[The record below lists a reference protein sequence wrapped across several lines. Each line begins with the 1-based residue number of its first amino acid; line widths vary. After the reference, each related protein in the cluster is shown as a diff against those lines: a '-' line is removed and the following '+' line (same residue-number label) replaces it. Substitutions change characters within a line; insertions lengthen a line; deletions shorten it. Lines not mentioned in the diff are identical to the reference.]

1 MLTIE
6 EVKQYLHLDSD
17 AEDDYLRILIIL
29 AGEMCEKLYNVLQC
43 LMNCRKAINK
53 LMLVCIGYF
62 FEQRD
67 GTKNGVLSIFLY
79 IAETIQ
85 KGGILMDF
93 SKLRHRVI
101 FLKPLDKRLNSMN
114 ENVPVWIPF
123 KPKLSGDIN
132 ADETSVYVLTDNKG
146 NAVWKSAG
154 GGQLY
159 SHQLSLNEYAV
170 WANVFSDVGD

>member
-1 MLTIE
+1 
-6 EVKQYLHLDSD
+6 
-17 AEDDYLRILIIL
+17 
-29 AGEMCEKLYNVLQC
+29 
-43 LMNCRKAINK
+43 
-53 LMLVCIGYF
+53 
-62 FEQRD
+62 
-67 GTKNGVLSIFLY
+67 
-79 IAETIQ
+79 
-85 KGGILMDF
+85 MDF

-123 KPKLSGDIN
+123 KPKLSSDIN
-132 ADETSVYVLTDNKG
+132 AAETSVYVLTDNKG

-170 WANVFSDVGD
+170 QNYNKVFSEYNRGYENHVRTKGS

>member
-1 MLTIE
+1 
-6 EVKQYLHLDSD
+6 
-17 AEDDYLRILIIL
+17 
-29 AGEMCEKLYNVLQC
+29 
-43 LMNCRKAINK
+43 
-53 LMLVCIGYF
+53 
-62 FEQRD
+62 
-67 GTKNGVLSIFLY
+67 
-79 IAETIQ
+79 
-85 KGGILMDF
+85 MDF
-93 SKLRHRVI
+93 SKLRHRAI

-132 ADETSVYVLTDNKG
+132 AAETSVYVLTDNKG

-170 WANVFSDVGD
+170 WANVSPMSGREYE

>member
-1 MLTIE
+1 
-6 EVKQYLHLDSD
+6 
-17 AEDDYLRILIIL
+17 
-29 AGEMCEKLYNVLQC
+29 
-43 LMNCRKAINK
+43 
-53 LMLVCIGYF
+53 
-62 FEQRD
+62 
-67 GTKNGVLSIFLY
+67 
-79 IAETIQ
+79 
-85 KGGILMDF
+85 MDF

-123 KPKLSGDIN
+123 KPKLSSDIN
-132 ADETSVYVLTDNKG
+132 AAETSVYVLTDNKG

-170 WANVFSDVGD
+170 WANVSPMSGREYEESQNCVQKPPTKLQQGIFRI

>member
-1 MLTIE
+1 
-6 EVKQYLHLDSD
+6 
-17 AEDDYLRILIIL
+17 
-29 AGEMCEKLYNVLQC
+29 
-43 LMNCRKAINK
+43 
-53 LMLVCIGYF
+53 
-62 FEQRD
+62 
-67 GTKNGVLSIFLY
+67 
-79 IAETIQ
+79 
-85 KGGILMDF
+85 MDF

-146 NAVWKSAG
+146 NAVWRSAG

-170 WANVFSDVGD
+170 WANVSPMSGREYEESQKLRAETTYKITTRYFPNTSIFLAISVFLLCNNLQFRIVFAYVKNRNNTKNL

>member
-1 MLTIE
+1 
-6 EVKQYLHLDSD
+6 
-17 AEDDYLRILIIL
+17 
-29 AGEMCEKLYNVLQC
+29 
-43 LMNCRKAINK
+43 
-53 LMLVCIGYF
+53 
-62 FEQRD
+62 
-67 GTKNGVLSIFLY
+67 
-79 IAETIQ
+79 
-85 KGGILMDF
+85 MDF

-132 ADETSVYVLTDNKG
+132 AVETSVYVLTDNKG

-170 WANVFSDVGD
+170 WANVSPMLGREYEESQKLRAETTYKITTRYFPNITEDMKIMFGLKVLDIVSVLNIGENNTELQIVAKEKDRNGKEY

>member
-1 MLTIE
+1 
-6 EVKQYLHLDSD
+6 
-17 AEDDYLRILIIL
+17 
-29 AGEMCEKLYNVLQC
+29 
-43 LMNCRKAINK
+43 
-53 LMLVCIGYF
+53 
-62 FEQRD
+62 
-67 GTKNGVLSIFLY
+67 
-79 IAETIQ
+79 
-85 KGGILMDF
+85 MDF

-123 KPKLSGDIN
+123 KPKLSSDIN

-170 WANVFSDVGD
+170 WQMFLRCRDVSMRSHKNCVQKPHTKLQQGIFRI

>member
-1 MLTIE
+1 
-6 EVKQYLHLDSD
+6 
-17 AEDDYLRILIIL
+17 
-29 AGEMCEKLYNVLQC
+29 
-43 LMNCRKAINK
+43 
-53 LMLVCIGYF
+53 
-62 FEQRD
+62 
-67 GTKNGVLSIFLY
+67 
-79 IAETIQ
+79 
-85 KGGILMDF
+85 MDF

-132 ADETSVYVLTDNKG
+132 AVETSVYVLTDNKG

-170 WANVFSDVGD
+170 WANVSPMLGREYEESQKLRAETTYKITTRYFPNITAPTHIHKIMFGLKVLDIVSVLNIGENNTELQIVAKEKDRNGKEY

>member
-1 MLTIE
+1 
-6 EVKQYLHLDSD
+6 
-17 AEDDYLRILIIL
+17 
-29 AGEMCEKLYNVLQC
+29 
-43 LMNCRKAINK
+43 
-53 LMLVCIGYF
+53 
-62 FEQRD
+62 
-67 GTKNGVLSIFLY
+67 
-79 IAETIQ
+79 
-85 KGGILMDF
+85 MDF

-132 ADETSVYVLTDNKG
+132 AAETSVYVLTDNKG

-170 WANVFSDVGD
+170 WANVSPMSGREYEESKTACRNHIQNYNKVFSEYNRGYENYVRAKGS